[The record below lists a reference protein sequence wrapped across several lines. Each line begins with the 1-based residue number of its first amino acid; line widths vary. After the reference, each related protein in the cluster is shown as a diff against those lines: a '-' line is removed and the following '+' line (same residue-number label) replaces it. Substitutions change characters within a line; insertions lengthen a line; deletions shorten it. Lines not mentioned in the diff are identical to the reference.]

1 MDDKKKE
8 QKKEKFSVK
17 DIVSNRQYRS
27 IAILIF
33 YVILFAILIAIL
45 RVPSNSSGENGTTVS
60 NLDGYELI
68 DNKNFNY
75 KYTVTIDDDIYYYE
89 GKKYDNKEMV
99 TLKKGEEQEEYYFVD
114 KEIYVKQEDRYV
126 LTEVKPY
133 ILFDFFNTDTLDM
146 LILNGTLVDEANNEY
161 KIDNQ
166 GISDVLSSH
175 SVKVDS
181 GDNFATLTYRNSY
194 ITGIKFDLSSYAKLM
209 RENYN
214 NIIIDMQFYD
224 FNLVD
229 DFNEPIIN

>member
-1 MDDKKKE
+1 MDDKKE
-8 QKKEKFSVK
+8 PKKRKFSVK
-17 DIVSNRQYRS
+17 EIFSNRQYRS

-33 YVILFAILIAIL
+33 YAILFAVLIAIL
-45 RVPSNSSGENGTTVS
+45 RVPSSINNENGTITAS
-60 NLDGYELI
+60 HLDGYELI

-75 KYTVTIDDDIYYYE
+75 KYTVTIDEDIYCYE

-99 TLKKGEEQEEYYFVD
+99 TLTKGEEQEEYYFLD
-114 KEIYVKQEDRYV
+114 KDVYVKQGDHYV

-133 ILFDFFNTDTLDM
+133 FLFDFFNTDTLDM
-146 LILNGTLVDEANNEY
+146 LIMNGTLIDEANKEY

-194 ITGIKFDLSSYAKLM
+194 ITGIKFDLSGYAKLM
-209 RENYN
+209 RENYD

-229 DFNEPIIN
+229 DFNEPTIN